1 MQTQTK
7 AACILALGMVI
18 MGESL
23 RSGIQSFGERDRKV
37 VVKGLSERE
46 MKADKVTWPLIYK
59 ELGNDPSAMYELL
72 AAKNQKVV
80 DFLKA
85 AGLKDEEISVNPPT
99 IRDRQADNYGNEIM
113 NFRYKAT
120 SVITVTSSDVDKV
133 RTLMNRQTEL
143 MRQGIAIVSEEYGE
157 NSIQYDFT
165 GLNEIKP
172 QMVEEATKN
181 ARATAEK
188 FAQDSRSKLG
198 KIRTASQGQFSIDN
212 RDANTPY
219 IKRIRVVNTVEHTPE
234 QNTLSR
240 NHTYRNKGESHAFP
254 FVLSYAYTR
263 PWPRTLGT
271 CVRECSRK
279 SKSFPLHFA
288 HLFVPLHSI
297 SQRQTSK

>member
-59 ELGNDPSAMYELL
+59 ELGNDPSTMYETL

-80 DFLKA
+80 EFLKA
-85 AGLKDEEISVNPPT
+85 AGLSDEEISVNPPT

-120 SVITVTSSDVDKV
+120 SVITVTSSDIEKV
-133 RTLMNRQTEL
+133 RSLMNRQTEL

-157 NSIQYDFT
+157 NSISYDFT
-165 GLNEIKP
+165 GLNDIKP

-181 ARATAEK
+181 ARTTAEK

-198 KIRTASQGQFSIDN
+198 KIRTATQGQFSIEN

-219 IKRIRVVNTVEHTPE
+219 IKRIRVVSTVE
-234 QNTLSR
+234 
-240 NHTYRNKGESHAFP
+240 
-254 FVLSYAYTR
+254 YA
-263 PWPRTLGT
+263 L
-271 CVRECSRK
+271 E
-279 SKSFPLHFA
+279 
-288 HLFVPLHSI
+288 
-297 SQRQTSK
+297 